1 YYRQPIS
8 ESATGAAFDSATGI
22 ATYTFKTAI
31 PTDATGTWTIAGQGR
46 RTVNLV
52 KGVGGTISYTEGAV
66 DGGPNAPKDPRL
78 NGNPLLNISVDG
90 SDVVARRVVVDLVKC
105 DACHYRLATTFS
117 HGGQRIAIQFCV
129 MCHNPNGDDSS
140 RRPSDH
146 SQDPAE
152 SISFQRMIHRIH
164 TGEELT
170 QDYTIYGFNGQPNSF
185 NEVTYPGDRRDCI
198 KCHAGNNLN
207 TTNLPTPV
215 GTLDVV
221 TDRDYFSPRGP
232 GTAACTGCHDDRDT
246 AAHAYL
252 NTTTFPGNTQ
262 PTEACGTCHG
272 PNSEWSPAK
281 VHAR

>member
-1 YYRQPIS
+1 
-8 ESATGAAFDSATGI
+8 
-22 ATYTFKTAI
+22 
-31 PTDATGTWTIAGQGR
+31 
-46 RTVNLV
+46 VNLV
-52 KGVGGTISYTEGAV
+52 KGVGGTIAYTEGAV
-66 DGGPNAPKDPRL
+66 DGSAPKTLDPRF
-78 NGNPLLNISVDG
+78 NGNPILNVSVDG
-90 SDVVARRVVVDLVKC
+90 SPVVARRVVVDLVKC

-129 MCHNPNGDDSS
+129 MCHNPNADDSG
-140 RRPSDH
+140 RRPAD
-146 SQDPAE
+146 DPNHE

-170 QDYTIYGFNGQPNSF
+170 QDYTIYGFAPAPPYPANSF
-185 NEVTYPGDRRDCI
+185 NEVTYPGDRRNCI

-207 TTNLPTPV
+207 TTNLPTPL

-221 TDRDYFSPRGP
+221 TQRDYFSPRGP

-252 NTTTFPGNTQ
+252 NTTTFPGATQ